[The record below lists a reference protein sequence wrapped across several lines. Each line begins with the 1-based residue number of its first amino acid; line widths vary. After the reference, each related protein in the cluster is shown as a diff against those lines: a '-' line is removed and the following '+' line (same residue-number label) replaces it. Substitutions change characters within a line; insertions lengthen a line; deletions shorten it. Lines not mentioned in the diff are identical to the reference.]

1 MADLFISTGN
11 RFNGGVLHSLVVD
24 VESELFNKYNID
36 ISHYEPGIKVGF
48 VIKYC
53 KSMVFAKLRKVF

>member
-24 VESELFNKYNID
+24 VESELFNKYN
-36 ISHYEPGIKVGF
+36 K
-48 VIKYC
+48 
-53 KSMVFAKLRKVF
+53 